1 MRMKKKIVLLVLA
14 VLLCATGAFAIATY
28 VNQDAVLSGVKKVG
42 EVPAEGLEPASG
54 SSQLPIGPAGGASR
68 EALEGQVIQTAAY
81 TQGEPG
87 AAHITREAALDSA
100 RVVLASMFGMEL
112 PPEAAAAFWQDPTGQ
127 YGDYWEVSYGSDPA
141 SEPEY
146 VLALINA
153 MSGQVYFVETGRFFD
168 PAYNI
173 PLAQLPEDAS
183 QQLREPEVQA
193 EYIEAA
199 ETLAETWLLAEG
211 EWAEYTVGATHG
223 DNVMAQCVAV
233 DIDTNGLCYRM
244 ELVGGYG
251 KLPIALKGLYVYPD
265 RECAWEGSFTYAGL
279 LESQQA
285 TAAAQAAAPTNV
297 ADSVSQNI
305 NSAIRRTISQNWRFE
320 DEIHMVRACLRIYG
334 LDVKERGSATELVKE
349 LEGKSRRIDDIDQ
362 TIPGDILFFY
372 DDADGETIGWCT
384 LREHNPYSPAWVEL
398 EEDPGS
404 GTAKGQMAILSI
416 CIEKDPA
423 DFAYAL
429 RITEMPPPREDLIAP
444 ALALV
449 GKPFSAGGSG
459 PESYDDAGLVYAC
472 FQAAGIDAQRLPA
485 SQLAASSSMGD
496 RVLMTIR
503 KLEDVAPG
511 DILFFEYTD
520 EGVNHRCGVCVGDGK
535 MVMASSIEGKVVEL
549 SYEDEAYLGD
559 FAKALRL
566 SAPLPA
572 VEPAATPAPSPGQ

>member
-42 EVPAEGLEPASG
+42 EVPAEGLEPAAG

-112 PPEAAAAFWQDPTGQ
+112 PPEAAAAFWKDATGQ

-141 SEPEY
+141 AEPEY

-153 MSGQVYFVETGRFFD
+153 MSGQVYFMETGRFFD

-173 PLAQLPEDAS
+173 PLAQLPEDDS
-183 QQLREPEVQA
+183 GRPIEPECQ

-199 ETLAETWLLAEG
+199 QALAETWLLAEG

-251 KLPIALKGLYVYPD
+251 KLPITLDRLYVYPD
-265 RECAWEGSFTYAGL
+265 RECAWEGSFTYASL

-285 TAAAQAAAPTNV
+285 TAAAQAAVPTSESTAPG
-297 ADSVSQNI
+297 QNLH
-305 NSAIRRTISQNWRFE
+305 SAILRTIWRDWPFT
-320 DEIHMVRACLRIYG
+320 DETHMVRTCLRIYG
-334 LDVKERGSATELVKE
+334 LDVKEQGSATELAQE
-349 LEGKSRRIDDIDQ
+349 LEGKSQRIDDVDQ
-362 TIPGDILFFY
+362 TSEGDILFFY

-384 LREHNPYSPAWVEL
+384 LRGYNPEWPTWVEL
-398 EEDPGS
+398 ERNPE
-404 GTAKGQMAILSI
+404 ILAVMKSPVV
-416 CIEKDPA
+416 EVVDKEPVG
-423 DFAYAL
+423 FAYAL
-429 RITEMPPPREDLIAP
+429 RITVMPPPRDDLIAP
-444 ALALV
+444 ALALL
-449 GKPFSAGGSG
+449 GKPYAFAQAGEEG
-459 PESYDDAGLVYAC
+459 YDATGMIYAC
-472 FQAAGIDAQRLPA
+472 FQEVGIQAERMSA
-485 SQLAASSSMGD
+485 SNLSTCYNIGN
-496 RVLMTIR
+496 RVLLSIADI
-503 KLEDVAPG
+503 KQVAPG
-511 DILFFEYTD
+511 DILFFRNRPDDPISY
-520 EGVNHRCGVCVGDGK
+520 CGVCVEDGK
-535 MVMASSIEGKVVEL
+535 MVMASSIEGKVVEV

>member
-42 EVPAEGLEPASG
+42 EVPAEGLEPAAGSG
-54 SSQLPIGPAGGASR
+54 QLPIGPAGGASR

-81 TQGEPG
+81 TQGKPG

-112 PPEAAAAFWQDPTGQ
+112 PPEAAAAFWKDATGQ

-173 PLAQLPEDAS
+173 PLAQLPEDDS
-183 QQLREPEVQA
+183 GRPIEPECQ

-199 ETLAETWLLAEG
+199 QALAETWLLAEG

-251 KLPIALKGLYVYPD
+251 KLPITLDRLYVYPD
-265 RECAWEGSFTYAGL
+265 RECAWEGSFTYASL

-285 TAAAQAAAPTNV
+285 TAAAQAAAPT
-297 ADSVSQNI
+297 SESTTPGQNI
-305 NSAIRRTISQNWRFE
+305 NSAILRTIWRDWPFT
-320 DEIHMVRACLRIYG
+320 DETHMVRTCLRIYG
-334 LDVKERGSATELVKE
+334 LDVKERGSATELAQE
-349 LEGKSRRIDDIDQ
+349 MEGKSRRIDDINQ

-372 DDADGETIGWCT
+372 DSDGEAIGWCT
-384 LREHNPYSPAWVEL
+384 LRGNSTKPVTWIEVITESEIVAEL
-398 EEDPGS
+398 GYQVMDVVGE
-404 GTAKGQMAILSI
+404 L
-416 CIEKDPA
+416 PA

-535 MVMASSIEGKVVEL
+535 MVMASSIEGKVVEV

>member
-1 MRMKKKIVLLVLA
+1 
-14 VLLCATGAFAIATY
+14 
-28 VNQDAVLSGVKKVG
+28 
-42 EVPAEGLEPASG
+42 
-54 SSQLPIGPAGGASR
+54 
-68 EALEGQVIQTAAY
+68 
-81 TQGEPG
+81 
-87 AAHITREAALDSA
+87 
-100 RVVLASMFGMEL
+100 
-112 PPEAAAAFWQDPTGQ
+112 
-127 YGDYWEVSYGSDPA
+127 
-141 SEPEY
+141 
-146 VLALINA
+146 
-153 MSGQVYFVETGRFFD
+153 
-168 PAYNI
+168 
-173 PLAQLPEDAS
+173 
-183 QQLREPEVQA
+183 
-193 EYIEAA
+193 
-199 ETLAETWLLAEG
+199 
-211 EWAEYTVGATHG
+211 
-223 DNVMAQCVAV
+223 
-233 DIDTNGLCYRM
+233 
-244 ELVGGYG
+244 
-251 KLPIALKGLYVYPD
+251 
-265 RECAWEGSFTYAGL
+265 
-279 LESQQA
+279 
-285 TAAAQAAAPTNV
+285 
-297 ADSVSQNI
+297 
-305 NSAIRRTISQNWRFE
+305 
-320 DEIHMVRACLRIYG
+320 MVRACLRIYG

-349 LEGKSRRIDDIDQ
+349 LEGKSQRIDDIDQ

-384 LREHNPYSPAWVEL
+384 LREYNPYSPAWVEL

-472 FQAAGIDAQRLPA
+472 FQAAGVDAQRLPA

-520 EGVNHRCGVCVGDGK
+520 EGVNHRCGVCIGDGK

-559 FAKALRL
+559 FVKALRL

>member
-14 VLLCATGAFAIATY
+14 VLLCATGVFAIATY
-28 VNQDAVLSGVKKVG
+28 VNQDAVLSGVEKVG

-68 EALEGQVIQTAAY
+68 EALEGQVIQKMAY
-81 TQGEPG
+81 VQGEPG

-112 PPEAAAAFWQDPTGQ
+112 PPEAAAAFWKDATGQ

-141 SEPEY
+141 AEPEY

-183 QQLREPEVQA
+183 EQLGEPEVQA

-251 KLPIALKGLYVYPD
+251 KLPITLDRLYVYPD

-285 TAAAQAAAPTNV
+285 TAAAQAAAPT
-297 ADSVSQNI
+297 SESTTPGQNI
-305 NSAIRRTISQNWRFE
+305 HSAILRTIWRDWPFT
-320 DEIHMVRACLRIYG
+320 DETHMVRTCLRIYG
-334 LDVKERGSATELVKE
+334 LDVKEQGSATELAQE
-349 LEGKSRRIDDIDQ
+349 LEGKSRRIDDVDQ
-362 TIPGDILFFY
+362 TSEGDILFFY

-384 LREHNPYSPAWVEL
+384 LRGYNPEWPTWVEL
-398 EEDPGS
+398 ERNPE
-404 GTAKGQMAILSI
+404 ILAVMKSPVV
-416 CIEKDPA
+416 EVVDKEPVG
-423 DFAYAL
+423 FAYAL

-449 GKPFSAGGSG
+449 GKPYAFAQAGEEG
-459 PESYDDAGLVYAC
+459 YDATGMIYAC
-472 FQAAGIDAQRLPA
+472 FQEAGIQAERMSA
-485 SQLAASSSMGD
+485 SNLSTCYNIGN
-496 RVLMTIR
+496 RVLLSIADI
-503 KLEDVAPG
+503 KQVAPG
-511 DILFFEYTD
+511 DILFFRNRPDDPISY
-520 EGVNHRCGVCVGDGK
+520 CGVCVEDGK
-535 MVMASSIEGKVVEL
+535 MVMASSIEGKVVEV

-559 FAKALRL
+559 FVKALRL

>member
-14 VLLCATGAFAIATY
+14 VLLCATGVFAIATY
-28 VNQDAVLSGVKKVG
+28 VNQDAVLSGVEKVG
-42 EVPAEGLEPASG
+42 EVPAEGLEPAAGSG
-54 SSQLPIGPAGGASR
+54 QLPIGPAGGASR

-112 PPEAAAAFWQDPTGQ
+112 PPEAAAAFWKDATGQ

-141 SEPEY
+141 AEPEY

-153 MSGQVYFVETGRFFD
+153 MSGQVYFMETGRFFD

-173 PLAQLPEDAS
+173 PLAQLPEDDS
-183 QQLREPEVQA
+183 GRPIEPECQ

-199 ETLAETWLLAEG
+199 QALAETWLLAEG

-251 KLPIALKGLYVYPD
+251 KLPITLDRLYVYPD

-285 TAAAQAAAPTNV
+285 TAAAQAAAPTSEST
-297 ADSVSQNI
+297 APGQNI
-305 NSAIRRTISQNWRFE
+305 HSAILRTIWRDWPFT
-320 DEIHMVRACLRIYG
+320 DETHMVRTCLRIYG
-334 LDVKERGSATELVKE
+334 LDVKEQGSATELAQE
-349 LEGKSRRIDDIDQ
+349 LEGKSQRIDDVDQ
-362 TIPGDILFFY
+362 TSEGDILFFY

-384 LREHNPYSPAWVEL
+384 LRGYNPEWPTWVEL
-398 EEDPGS
+398 ERNPE
-404 GTAKGQMAILSI
+404 ILAVMKSPVV
-416 CIEKDPA
+416 EVVDKEPVG
-423 DFAYAL
+423 FAYAL
-429 RITEMPPPREDLIAP
+429 RITVMPPPREDLIAP
-444 ALALV
+444 ALALL
-449 GKPFSAGGSG
+449 GKPYAFAQAGEEG
-459 PESYDDAGLVYAC
+459 YDATGMIYAC
-472 FQAAGIDAQRLPA
+472 FQEVGIQAERMSA
-485 SQLAASSSMGD
+485 SNLSTCYNIGN
-496 RVLMTIR
+496 RVLLSIADI
-503 KLEDVAPG
+503 KQVAPG
-511 DILFFEYTD
+511 DILFFRNRPDDPISY
-520 EGVNHRCGVCVGDGK
+520 CGVCVEDGK

>member
-14 VLLCATGAFAIATY
+14 VLLCATGVFAIATY
-28 VNQDAVLSGVKKVG
+28 VNQDAVLSGVEKVG

-112 PPEAAAAFWQDPTGQ
+112 PPEAAAAFWKDATGQ

-141 SEPEY
+141 AEPEY

-173 PLAQLPEDAS
+173 PLAQLPEDDS
-183 QQLREPEVQA
+183 GRPIEPECQ

-199 ETLAETWLLAEG
+199 QALAETWLLAEG

-251 KLPIALKGLYVYPD
+251 KLPITLDRLYVYPD

-285 TAAAQAAAPTNV
+285 TAAAQAAAPT
-297 ADSVSQNI
+297 SESTTPGQNI
-305 NSAIRRTISQNWRFE
+305 NSAILRTIWRDWPFT
-320 DEIHMVRACLRIYG
+320 DETHMVRACLRIYG

-349 LEGKSRRIDDIDQ
+349 LEGKSQRIDDIDQ

-372 DDADGETIGWCT
+372 DDADGEAIGWCT
-384 LREHNPYSPAWVEL
+384 LRGNSTKPVTWIEVITESEIVAEL
-398 EEDPGS
+398 GYQVMDVVGE
-404 GTAKGQMAILSI
+404 L
-416 CIEKDPA
+416 PA

-429 RITEMPPPREDLIAP
+429 RITEMPPPRDDLIAP

-472 FQAAGIDAQRLPA
+472 FQAAGVDAQRLPA
-485 SQLAASSSMGD
+485 NQLAASSSMGD

-503 KLEDVAPG
+503 KIEDVAPG

-520 EGVNHRCGVCVGDGK
+520 EGVNYRCGVCIGDGK

>member
-14 VLLCATGAFAIATY
+14 VLLCATGVFAIATY

-42 EVPAEGLEPASG
+42 EVPAEGLEPAAGSG
-54 SSQLPIGPAGGASR
+54 QLPIGPAGGASR

-141 SEPEY
+141 AEPEY

-173 PLAQLPEDAS
+173 PLAQLPEDDS
-183 QQLREPEVQA
+183 GRPIEPECQ

-199 ETLAETWLLAEG
+199 QALAETWLLAEG
-211 EWAEYTVGATHG
+211 EAAEYTVGATHG
-223 DNVMAQCVAV
+223 DNVMAQCVDV

-251 KLPIALKGLYVYPD
+251 KLPITLDRLYVYPD

-285 TAAAQAAAPTNV
+285 TAAAQAAAPTSEST
-297 ADSVSQNI
+297 APGQNLH
-305 NSAIRRTISQNWRFE
+305 SAILRTIWRDWPFT
-320 DEIHMVRACLRIYG
+320 DETHMVRACLRIYG
-334 LDVKERGSATELVKE
+334 LDVKEQGSATELAQE
-349 LEGKSRRIDDIDQ
+349 LEGKSQRIDDVDQ
-362 TIPGDILFFY
+362 TSEGDILFFY

-384 LREHNPYSPAWVEL
+384 LRGYNPEWFTRAGIERNPEILAVTKSPVVEVVD
-398 EEDPGS
+398 EEPVG
-404 GTAKGQMAILSI
+404 
-416 CIEKDPA
+416 
-423 DFAYAL
+423 FAYAL

-444 ALALV
+444 ALALL
-449 GKPFSAGGSG
+449 GKPYAFAQAGEEG
-459 PESYDDAGLVYAC
+459 YDATGMIYAC
-472 FQAAGIDAQRLPA
+472 FQEVGIQAERMSA
-485 SQLAASSSMGD
+485 SNLSTCYNIGN
-496 RVLMTIR
+496 RVLLSIADI
-503 KLEDVAPG
+503 KQVAPG
-511 DILFFEYTD
+511 DILFFRNRPDDPISY
-520 EGVNHRCGVCVGDGK
+520 CGVCVEDGK
-535 MVMASSIEGKVVEL
+535 MVMASSIEGKVVEV

>member
-14 VLLCATGAFAIATY
+14 VLLCATGVFAIATY

-42 EVPAEGLEPASG
+42 EVPAEGLEPAAGSG
-54 SSQLPIGPAGGASR
+54 QLPIGPAGGASR

-173 PLAQLPEDAS
+173 PLAQLPEDDS
-183 QQLREPEVQA
+183 GRPIEPECQ

-199 ETLAETWLLAEG
+199 QALAETWLLAEG

-285 TAAAQAAAPTNV
+285 TAAAQAAAPANV
-297 ADSVSQNI
+297 ADSVGQNI
-305 NSAIRRTISQNWRFE
+305 NSAILRTIWRDWPFT
-320 DEIHMVRACLRIYG
+320 DETHMVRTCLRIYG
-334 LDVKERGSATELVKE
+334 LDVKEQGSATELAQE
-349 LEGKSRRIDDIDQ
+349 LEGKSQRIDDVDQ
-362 TIPGDILFFY
+362 TSEGDILFFY

-384 LREHNPYSPAWVEL
+384 LRGYNPEWFTRAGIERNPEILAVTKSPVVEVVD
-398 EEDPGS
+398 EEPVG
-404 GTAKGQMAILSI
+404 
-416 CIEKDPA
+416 
-423 DFAYAL
+423 FAYAL

-444 ALALV
+444 ALALL
-449 GKPFSAGGSG
+449 GKPYAFAQAGEEG
-459 PESYDDAGLVYAC
+459 YDATGMIYAC
-472 FQAAGIDAQRLPA
+472 FQEVGIQAERMSA
-485 SQLAASSSMGD
+485 SNLSTCYNIGN
-496 RVLMTIR
+496 RVLLSIADI
-503 KLEDVAPG
+503 KQVAPG
-511 DILFFEYTD
+511 DILFFRNRPDDPISY
-520 EGVNHRCGVCVGDGK
+520 CGVCVEDGK
-535 MVMASSIEGKVVEL
+535 MVMASSIEGKVVEV

>member
-1 MRMKKKIVLLVLA
+1 MLMKKKIVLLVLA
-14 VLLCATGAFAIATY
+14 VLLCATGVFAIATY
-28 VNQDAVLSGVKKVG
+28 ANQDAVLSGVEKVG
-42 EVPAEGLEPASG
+42 EVPAEGLEPAAGSG
-54 SSQLPIGPAGGASR
+54 QLPIGPAGGASR
-68 EALEGQVIQTAAY
+68 EALEGQVIQQMAY
-81 TQGEPG
+81 VQGEPG

-112 PPEAAAAFWQDPTGQ
+112 PPEAAAAFWKDATGQ

-141 SEPEY
+141 AEPEY

-173 PLAQLPEDAS
+173 PLAQLPDDAS
-183 QQLREPEVQA
+183 QQFREPEVQA

-233 DIDTNGLCYRM
+233 DIGTNGLCYRM

-251 KLPIALKGLYVYPD
+251 KLPITLDRLYVYPD

-285 TAAAQAAAPTNV
+285 TAAAQAAAPT
-297 ADSVSQNI
+297 SESTTPGQNI
-305 NSAIRRTISQNWRFE
+305 HSAILRTIWRDWPFT
-320 DEIHMVRACLRIYG
+320 DETHMVRTCLRIYG
-334 LDVKERGSATELVKE
+334 LDVKEQGSATELAQE
-349 LEGKSRRIDDIDQ
+349 LEGKSQRIDDVDQ
-362 TIPGDILFFY
+362 TLEGDILFFY

-384 LREHNPYSPAWVEL
+384 LRGYNPEWFTRAGIERNLEILAVTKSPVVEVVDK
-398 EEDPGS
+398 EPVG
-404 GTAKGQMAILSI
+404 
-416 CIEKDPA
+416 
-423 DFAYAL
+423 FAYAL
-429 RITEMPPPREDLIAP
+429 RITVMPPPQDDLIAP

-449 GKPFSAGGSG
+449 GKPYTFAQAGEEG
-459 PESYDDAGLVYAC
+459 YDATGMIYAC
-472 FQAAGIDAQRLPA
+472 FQEVGIQAKRMSA
-485 SQLAASSSMGD
+485 SNLSTCYNIGN
-496 RVLMTIR
+496 RVLLSIADI
-503 KLEDVAPG
+503 KQVAPG
-511 DILFFEYTD
+511 DILFFRNRPDDPISY
-520 EGVNHRCGVCVGDGK
+520 CGVCVEDGK

-549 SYEDEAYLGD
+549 SYEDEAYLED

>member
-54 SSQLPIGPAGGASR
+54 SGQLPIGPAGGASR
-68 EALEGQVIQTAAY
+68 EALEGQVIQKMAY
-81 TQGEPG
+81 VQGEPG

-112 PPEAAAAFWQDPTGQ
+112 PPEAAAAFWKDATGQ
-127 YGDYWEVSYGSDPA
+127 YGDYWEVSYGNDPA
-141 SEPEY
+141 AEPEY

-173 PLAQLPEDAS
+173 PLAQLPEDDS
-183 QQLREPEVQA
+183 GRPIEPECQ

-199 ETLAETWLLAEG
+199 QALAETWLLAEG

-251 KLPIALKGLYVYPD
+251 KLPITLDRLYVYPD
-265 RECAWEGSFTYAGL
+265 RECAWKGSFTYAGL

-285 TAAAQAAAPTNV
+285 TAAAQAAAPT
-297 ADSVSQNI
+297 SESTTPGQNI
-305 NSAIRRTISQNWRFE
+305 HSAILRTIWRDWPFT
-320 DEIHMVRACLRIYG
+320 DETHMVRTCLRIYG
-334 LDVKERGSATELVKE
+334 LDVKEQGSATELAQE
-349 LEGKSRRIDDIDQ
+349 LEGKSQRIDDVDQ
-362 TIPGDILFFY
+362 TSEGDILFFY

-384 LREHNPYSPAWVEL
+384 LRGYNPEWFTRAGIERNPEILAVTKSPVVEVVD
-398 EEDPGS
+398 EEPVG
-404 GTAKGQMAILSI
+404 
-416 CIEKDPA
+416 
-423 DFAYAL
+423 FAYAL

-444 ALALV
+444 ALALL
-449 GKPFSAGGSG
+449 GKPYAFAQAGEEG
-459 PESYDDAGLVYAC
+459 YDATGMIYAC
-472 FQAAGIDAQRLPA
+472 FQEVGIQAERMSA
-485 SQLAASSSMGD
+485 SNLSTCYNIGN
-496 RVLMTIR
+496 RVLLSIADI
-503 KLEDVAPG
+503 KQVAPG
-511 DILFFEYTD
+511 DILFFRNRPDDPISY
-520 EGVNHRCGVCVGDGK
+520 CGVCVEDGK
-535 MVMASSIEGKVVEL
+535 MVMASSIEGKVVEV

>member
-42 EVPAEGLEPASG
+42 EVPAEGLEPAAGSG
-54 SSQLPIGPAGGASR
+54 QLPIGPAGGASR

-112 PPEAAAAFWQDPTGQ
+112 PPEAAAAFWKDATGQ

-183 QQLREPEVQA
+183 EQLGEPEVQA

-265 RECAWEGSFTYAGL
+265 RECAWEGSFTYASL

-285 TAAAQAAAPTNV
+285 TAAAQAAAPTSEST
-297 ADSVSQNI
+297 APGQNLH
-305 NSAIRRTISQNWRFE
+305 SAILRTIWRDWPFT
-320 DEIHMVRACLRIYG
+320 DETHMVRTCLRIYG
-334 LDVKERGSATELVKE
+334 LDVKEQGSATELAQE
-349 LEGKSRRIDDIDQ
+349 LEGKSQRIDDVDQ
-362 TIPGDILFFY
+362 TSEGDILFFY

-384 LREHNPYSPAWVEL
+384 LRGYNPEWPTWVEL
-398 EEDPGS
+398 ERNPE
-404 GTAKGQMAILSI
+404 ILAVMKSPVV
-416 CIEKDPA
+416 EVVDKEPVG
-423 DFAYAL
+423 FAYAL
-429 RITEMPPPREDLIAP
+429 RITVMPPPREDLIAP
-444 ALALV
+444 ALALL
-449 GKPFSAGGSG
+449 GKPYAFAQAGEEG
-459 PESYDDAGLVYAC
+459 YDATGMIYAC
-472 FQAAGIDAQRLPA
+472 FQEVGIQAERMSA
-485 SQLAASSSMGD
+485 SNLSTCYNIGN
-496 RVLMTIR
+496 RVLLSIADI
-503 KLEDVAPG
+503 KQVAPG
-511 DILFFEYTD
+511 DILFFRNRPDDPISY
-520 EGVNHRCGVCVGDGK
+520 CGVCVEDGK
-535 MVMASSIEGKVVEL
+535 MVMASSIEGKVVEV

-559 FAKALRL
+559 FVKALRL

>member
-14 VLLCATGAFAIATY
+14 VLLCATGVFAIATY

-42 EVPAEGLEPASG
+42 EVPAEGLEPAAGSG
-54 SSQLPIGPAGGASR
+54 QLPIGPAGGASR

-141 SEPEY
+141 VEPEY

-183 QQLREPEVQA
+183 GRPIEPECQ

-199 ETLAETWLLAEG
+199 QALAETWLLAEG

-251 KLPIALKGLYVYPD
+251 KLPITLDRLYVYPD
-265 RECAWEGSFTYAGL
+265 RECAWEGSFTYASL

-285 TAAAQAAAPTNV
+285 TAAAQAAAPTSEST
-297 ADSVSQNI
+297 APGQNLH
-305 NSAIRRTISQNWRFE
+305 SAILRTIWRDWPFT
-320 DEIHMVRACLRIYG
+320 DETHMVRTCLRIYG

-349 LEGKSRRIDDIDQ
+349 LEGKSQRIDDVDQ
-362 TIPGDILFFY
+362 TSEGDILFFY

-384 LREHNPYSPAWVEL
+384 LRGYNPEWFTRAGIERNPEILAVTKSPVVEVVD
-398 EEDPGS
+398 EEPVG
-404 GTAKGQMAILSI
+404 
-416 CIEKDPA
+416 
-423 DFAYAL
+423 FAYAL

-444 ALALV
+444 ALALL
-449 GKPFSAGGSG
+449 GKPYAFAQAGEEG
-459 PESYDDAGLVYAC
+459 YDATGMIYAC
-472 FQAAGIDAQRLPA
+472 FQEVGIQAERMSA
-485 SQLAASSSMGD
+485 SNLSTCYNIGN
-496 RVLMTIR
+496 RVLLSIADI
-503 KLEDVAPG
+503 KQVAPG
-511 DILFFEYTD
+511 DILFFRNRPDDPISY
-520 EGVNHRCGVCVGDGK
+520 CGVCVEDGK
-535 MVMASSIEGKVVEL
+535 MVMASSIEGKVVEV

>member
-42 EVPAEGLEPASG
+42 EVPAEGLEPAAGSG
-54 SSQLPIGPAGGASR
+54 QLPIGPAGGASR
-68 EALEGQVIQTAAY
+68 EALEGQVIQKMAY
-81 TQGEPG
+81 VQGEPG

-127 YGDYWEVSYGSDPA
+127 YGDYWEVSYGNDPA

-211 EWAEYTVGATHG
+211 EAAEYTVGATHG
-223 DNVMAQCVAV
+223 DNVMAQCVDV
-233 DIDTNGLCYRM
+233 DIYTNGLCYRM

-285 TAAAQAAAPTNV
+285 TAAAQAAAPT
-297 ADSVSQNI
+297 SESTTPGQNI
-305 NSAIRRTISQNWRFE
+305 NSAILRTIWRDWPFT
-320 DEIHMVRACLRIYG
+320 DETHMVRTCLRIYG
-334 LDVKERGSATELVKE
+334 LDVKERGSATELAQE
-349 LEGKSRRIDDIDQ
+349 MEGKSRRIDDINQ

-372 DDADGETIGWCT
+372 DSDGEAIGWCT
-384 LREHNPYSPAWVEL
+384 LRGNSTKPVTWIEVITESEIVAEL
-398 EEDPGS
+398 GYQVMDVVGE
-404 GTAKGQMAILSI
+404 L
-416 CIEKDPA
+416 PA

-429 RITEMPPPREDLIAP
+429 RITVMPPPRDDLIAP

-472 FQAAGIDAQRLPA
+472 FQAAGVDAQRLPA

-520 EGVNHRCGVCVGDGK
+520 EGVNHRCGVCIGDGK

-559 FAKALRL
+559 FVKALRL

>member
-14 VLLCATGAFAIATY
+14 VLLCATGVFAIATY
-28 VNQDAVLSGVKKVG
+28 VNQDAVLSGVEKVG

-68 EALEGQVIQTAAY
+68 EALEGQVIQKMAY
-81 TQGEPG
+81 VQGEPG

-141 SEPEY
+141 VEPEY

-211 EWAEYTVGATHG
+211 EAAEYTVGATHG
-223 DNVMAQCVAV
+223 DNVMAQCVDV
-233 DIDTNGLCYRM
+233 DIYTNGLCYRM

-265 RECAWEGSFTYAGL
+265 RECAWEGSFTYASL

-285 TAAAQAAAPTNV
+285 TAAAQAAAPTSES
-297 ADSVSQNI
+297 ASPGQNLH
-305 NSAIRRTISQNWRFE
+305 SAILRTIWRDWPFT
-320 DEIHMVRACLRIYG
+320 DETHMVRTCLRIYG
-334 LDVKERGSATELVKE
+334 LDVKEQGSATELAQE
-349 LEGKSRRIDDIDQ
+349 LEGKSRRIDDVDQ
-362 TIPGDILFFY
+362 TSEGDILFFY

-384 LREHNPYSPAWVEL
+384 LRGYNPEWPTWVEL
-398 EEDPGS
+398 ERNPE
-404 GTAKGQMAILSI
+404 ILAVMKSPVV
-416 CIEKDPA
+416 EVVDKEPVG
-423 DFAYAL
+423 FAYAL
-429 RITEMPPPREDLIAP
+429 RITQMPPPREDLIAP
-444 ALALV
+444 ALALL
-449 GKPFSAGGSG
+449 GKPYAFAQAGEEG
-459 PESYDDAGLVYAC
+459 YDATGMIYAC
-472 FQAAGIDAQRLPA
+472 FQEVGIQAERMSA
-485 SQLAASSSMGD
+485 SNLSTCYNIGN
-496 RVLMTIR
+496 RVLLSIADI
-503 KLEDVAPG
+503 KQVAPG
-511 DILFFEYTD
+511 DILFFRNRPDDPISY
-520 EGVNHRCGVCVGDGK
+520 CGVCVEDGK
-535 MVMASSIEGKVVEL
+535 MVMASSIEGKVVEV

-559 FAKALRL
+559 FVKALRL

>member
-14 VLLCATGAFAIATY
+14 VLLCATGVFAIATY
-28 VNQDAVLSGVKKVG
+28 ANQDAVLSGVEKVG
-42 EVPAEGLEPASG
+42 EVPAEGLEPAAGSG
-54 SSQLPIGPAGGASR
+54 QLPIGPAGGASR
-68 EALEGQVIQTAAY
+68 EALEGQVIQQMAY
-81 TQGEPG
+81 VQGEPG

-112 PPEAAAAFWQDPTGQ
+112 PPEAAAAFWKDATGQ

-141 SEPEY
+141 AEPEY

-173 PLAQLPEDAS
+173 PLAQLPEDDS
-183 QQLREPEVQA
+183 GRPIEPECQ

-199 ETLAETWLLAEG
+199 QALAETWLLAEG

-233 DIDTNGLCYRM
+233 DIGTNGLCYRM

-251 KLPIALKGLYVYPD
+251 KLPITLDRLYVYPD

-285 TAAAQAAAPTNV
+285 TAAAQAAAPT
-297 ADSVSQNI
+297 SESTTPGQNI
-305 NSAIRRTISQNWRFE
+305 NSAILRTIWRDWPFT
-320 DEIHMVRACLRIYG
+320 DETHMVRTCLRIYG
-334 LDVKERGSATELVKE
+334 LDVKEQGSATELAQE
-349 LEGKSRRIDDIDQ
+349 MEGKSRRIDDINQ

-372 DDADGETIGWCT
+372 DSDGEAIGWCT
-384 LREHNPYSPAWVEL
+384 LRGNSTKPVTWIEVITESEIVAEL
-398 EEDPGS
+398 GYQVMDVVGE
-404 GTAKGQMAILSI
+404 L
-416 CIEKDPA
+416 PA

-429 RITEMPPPREDLIAP
+429 RITQMPPPREDLIAP

-472 FQAAGIDAQRLPA
+472 FQAAGVDAQRLPA
-485 SQLAASSSMGD
+485 NQLAASSSMGD

-503 KLEDVAPG
+503 KIEDVAPG

-520 EGVNHRCGVCVGDGK
+520 EGVNYRCGVCIGDGK
-535 MVMASSIEGKVVEL
+535 MVMASSIEGKVVEV

-559 FAKALRL
+559 FVKALRL

>member
-1 MRMKKKIVLLVLA
+1 MLMKKKIVLLVLA

-28 VNQDAVLSGVKKVG
+28 VNQDAVLSRVKKVG
-42 EVPAEGLEPASG
+42 EVPAEGLEPAAGSG
-54 SSQLPIGPAGGASR
+54 QLPIGPAGGASR

-81 TQGEPG
+81 VQGEPG

-112 PPEAAAAFWQDPTGQ
+112 PPEAAAAFWKDATGQ
-127 YGDYWEVSYGSDPA
+127 YGDYWEVSYGNGPA

-153 MSGQVYFVETGRFFD
+153 MSGQVYFVGTGRFFD

-183 QQLREPEVQA
+183 EQLGEPEVQA

-251 KLPIALKGLYVYPD
+251 KLPITLDRLYVYPD

-285 TAAAQAAAPTNV
+285 TAAAQAAAPANV
-297 ADSVSQNI
+297 ADSVGQNI
-305 NSAIRRTISQNWRFE
+305 NSAILRTIWRDWPFT
-320 DEIHMVRACLRIYG
+320 DETHMVRTCLRIYG
-334 LDVKERGSATELVKE
+334 LDVKEQGSATELAQE
-349 LEGKSRRIDDIDQ
+349 MEGKSRRIDDINQ

-372 DDADGETIGWCT
+372 DSDGEAIGWCT
-384 LREHNPYSPAWVEL
+384 LRGNSTKPVTWIEVITESEIVAEL
-398 EEDPGS
+398 GYQVMDVVGE
-404 GTAKGQMAILSI
+404 L
-416 CIEKDPA
+416 PA
-423 DFAYAL
+423 DFAFAL
-429 RITEMPPPREDLIAP
+429 RITEMPPPRDDLIAP

-503 KLEDVAPG
+503 KIEDVAPG

-520 EGVNHRCGVCVGDGK
+520 EGVNYRCGVCIGDGK

-549 SYEDEAYLGD
+549 SYEDAAYLGD
-559 FAKALRL
+559 FVKALRL
-566 SAPLPA
+566 STPLPA
-572 VEPAATPAPSPGQ
+572 AEPAATPAPSPGQ

>member
-14 VLLCATGAFAIATY
+14 VLLCATGVFAIATY

-42 EVPAEGLEPASG
+42 EVPAEGLEPAAGSG
-54 SSQLPIGPAGGASR
+54 QLPIGPAGGASR

-141 SEPEY
+141 AEPEY

-173 PLAQLPEDAS
+173 PLAQLPEDDS
-183 QQLREPEVQA
+183 GRPIEPECQ

-199 ETLAETWLLAEG
+199 QALAETWLLAEG

-233 DIDTNGLCYRM
+233 DIGTNGLCYRM

-251 KLPIALKGLYVYPD
+251 KLPITLDRLYVYPD

-285 TAAAQAAAPTNV
+285 TAAAQAAAPT
-297 ADSVSQNI
+297 SESTTPGQNI
-305 NSAIRRTISQNWRFE
+305 NSAILRTIWRDWPFT
-320 DEIHMVRACLRIYG
+320 DETHMVRTCLRIYG
-334 LDVKERGSATELVKE
+334 LDVKERGSATELAQE
-349 LEGKSRRIDDIDQ
+349 MEGKSRRIDDINQ

-372 DDADGETIGWCT
+372 DSDGEAIGWCT
-384 LREHNPYSPAWVEL
+384 LRGNSTKPVTWIEVITESEIVAEL
-398 EEDPGS
+398 GYQVMDVVGE
-404 GTAKGQMAILSI
+404 L
-416 CIEKDPA
+416 PA

-429 RITEMPPPREDLIAP
+429 RITEMPPPRDDLIAP

-472 FQAAGIDAQRLPA
+472 FQAAGVDAQRLLA
-485 SQLAASSSMGD
+485 NQLAASSSMGD

-503 KLEDVAPG
+503 KIEDVAPG

-520 EGVNHRCGVCVGDGK
+520 EGVNYRCGVCIGDGK
-535 MVMASSIEGKVVEL
+535 MVMASSIEGKVVEV

-559 FAKALRL
+559 FVKALRL

>member
-14 VLLCATGAFAIATY
+14 VLLCATGVFAIATY
-28 VNQDAVLSGVKKVG
+28 VNQDAVLSGIEKVG

-112 PPEAAAAFWQDPTGQ
+112 PPEAAAAFWKDATGQ

-141 SEPEY
+141 VEPEY

-173 PLAQLPEDAS
+173 PLAQLPEDDS

-211 EWAEYTVGATHG
+211 EWAEYTVGAAHG

-233 DIDTNGLCYRM
+233 DIGTNGLCYRM

-251 KLPIALKGLYVYPD
+251 KLPITLDRLYVYPD

-285 TAAAQAAAPTNV
+285 TAAAQAAAPT
-297 ADSVSQNI
+297 SESTTPGQNI
-305 NSAIRRTISQNWRFE
+305 NSAILRTIWRDWPFT
-320 DEIHMVRACLRIYG
+320 DETHMVRTCLRIYG
-334 LDVKERGSATELVKE
+334 LDVKERGSATELAQE
-349 LEGKSRRIDDIDQ
+349 MEGKSRRIDDINQ

-372 DDADGETIGWCT
+372 DSDGEAIGWCT
-384 LREHNPYSPAWVEL
+384 LRGNSTKPVTWIEVITESEIVAEL
-398 EEDPGS
+398 GYQVMDVVGE
-404 GTAKGQMAILSI
+404 L
-416 CIEKDPA
+416 PA

-429 RITEMPPPREDLIAP
+429 RITVMPPPRDDLIAP

-472 FQAAGIDAQRLPA
+472 FQAAGVDAQRLPA
-485 SQLAASSSMGD
+485 NQLAASSSMGY

-535 MVMASSIEGKVVEL
+535 MVMASSIEGKVVEV

>member
-42 EVPAEGLEPASG
+42 EVPAEGLEPAAGSG
-54 SSQLPIGPAGGASR
+54 QLPIGPAGGASR
-68 EALEGQVIQTAAY
+68 EALEGQVIQKMAY
-81 TQGEPG
+81 VQGEPG

-112 PPEAAAAFWQDPTGQ
+112 PPEAAAAFWKDATGQ

-141 SEPEY
+141 AEPEY

-153 MSGQVYFVETGRFFD
+153 MSGQVYFMETGRFFD

-173 PLAQLPEDAS
+173 PLAQLPEDDS
-183 QQLREPEVQA
+183 GRPIEPECQ

-199 ETLAETWLLAEG
+199 QALAETWLLAEG
-211 EWAEYTVGATHG
+211 EAAEYTVGATHG
-223 DNVMAQCVAV
+223 DNVMAQCVDV
-233 DIDTNGLCYRM
+233 DIYTNGLCYRM

-251 KLPIALKGLYVYPD
+251 KLPIALDRLYVYPD

-285 TAAAQAAAPTNV
+285 TAAAQAAAPTSEST
-297 ADSVSQNI
+297 APGQNLH
-305 NSAIRRTISQNWRFE
+305 SAILRTIWRDWPFT
-320 DEIHMVRACLRIYG
+320 DETHMVRTCLRIYG
-334 LDVKERGSATELVKE
+334 LDVKEQGSATELAQE
-349 LEGKSRRIDDIDQ
+349 LEGKSQRIDDVDQ
-362 TIPGDILFFY
+362 TSEGDILFFY

-384 LREHNPYSPAWVEL
+384 LRGYNPEWFTRAGIERNPEILAVTKSQVVEVVGK
-398 EEDPGS
+398 EPVG
-404 GTAKGQMAILSI
+404 
-416 CIEKDPA
+416 
-423 DFAYAL
+423 FAYAL
-429 RITEMPPPREDLIAP
+429 RITVMPPPQDDLIAP

-449 GKPFSAGGSG
+449 GKPYTFAQAGEEG
-459 PESYDDAGLVYAC
+459 YDATGMIYAC
-472 FQAAGIDAQRLPA
+472 FQEVGIQAERMSA
-485 SQLAASSSMGD
+485 SNLSTCYNIGN
-496 RVLMTIR
+496 RVLLSIADI
-503 KLEDVAPG
+503 KQVAPG
-511 DILFFEYTD
+511 DILFFRNRPDDPISY
-520 EGVNHRCGVCVGDGK
+520 CGVCVEDGK
-535 MVMASSIEGKVVEL
+535 MVMASSIEGKVVEV

-559 FAKALRL
+559 FVKALRL

>member
-14 VLLCATGAFAIATY
+14 VLLCATGVFAIATY
-28 VNQDAVLSGVKKVG
+28 VNQDAVLSGVEKVG

-54 SSQLPIGPAGGASR
+54 SGQLPIGPAGGASR

-112 PPEAAAAFWQDPTGQ
+112 PPEAAAAFWKDATGQ

-141 SEPEY
+141 AEPEY

-199 ETLAETWLLAEG
+199 ETLAETWLLSEG

-251 KLPIALKGLYVYPD
+251 KLPITLDRLYVYPD

-285 TAAAQAAAPTNV
+285 TAAAQAAAPTSEST
-297 ADSVSQNI
+297 APGQNLH
-305 NSAIRRTISQNWRFE
+305 SAILRTIWRDWPFT
-320 DEIHMVRACLRIYG
+320 DETHMVRACLRIYG
-334 LDVKERGSATELVKE
+334 LNVKEQASATELAQE
-349 LEGKSRRIDDIDQ
+349 LEGKSQRIDDVDQ
-362 TIPGDILFFY
+362 TSEGDILFFY

-384 LREHNPYSPAWVEL
+384 LRGYNPEWPTWVEL
-398 EEDPGS
+398 ERNPE
-404 GTAKGQMAILSI
+404 ILAVMKSPVV
-416 CIEKDPA
+416 EVVDKEPVG
-423 DFAYAL
+423 FAYAL
-429 RITEMPPPREDLIAP
+429 RITQMPPPREDLIAP
-444 ALALV
+444 ALALL
-449 GKPFSAGGSG
+449 GKPYAFAQAG
-459 PESYDDAGLVYAC
+459 EECYDATGMIYAC
-472 FQAAGIDAQRLPA
+472 FQEVGIQAERMSA
-485 SQLAASSSMGD
+485 SNLSTCYNIGN
-496 RVLMTIR
+496 RVLLSIADI
-503 KLEDVAPG
+503 KQVAPG
-511 DILFFEYTD
+511 DILFFRNRPDDPISY
-520 EGVNHRCGVCVGDGK
+520 CGVCVEDGK
-535 MVMASSIEGKVVEL
+535 MVMASSIEGKVVEV

-559 FAKALRL
+559 FVKALRL

>member
-14 VLLCATGAFAIATY
+14 VLLCATGVFAIATY
-28 VNQDAVLSGVKKVG
+28 VNQDAVLSGVEKVG

-68 EALEGQVIQTAAY
+68 EALEGQVIQKMAY
-81 TQGEPG
+81 IQGEPG

-112 PPEAAAAFWQDPTGQ
+112 PPEAAAAFWKDATGQ

-141 SEPEY
+141 AEPEY

-183 QQLREPEVQA
+183 EQLGEPEVQA

-251 KLPIALKGLYVYPD
+251 KLPITLDRLYVYPD

-285 TAAAQAAAPTNV
+285 TAAAQAAAPT
-297 ADSVSQNI
+297 SESTTPGQNI
-305 NSAIRRTISQNWRFE
+305 HSAILRTIWRDWPFT
-320 DEIHMVRACLRIYG
+320 DETHMVRTCLRIYG
-334 LDVKERGSATELVKE
+334 LDVKEQGSATELAQE
-349 LEGKSRRIDDIDQ
+349 LEGKSRRIDDVDQ
-362 TIPGDILFFY
+362 TSEGDILFFY

-384 LREHNPYSPAWVEL
+384 LRGYNPEWPTWVEL
-398 EEDPGS
+398 ERNPE
-404 GTAKGQMAILSI
+404 ILAVMKSPVV
-416 CIEKDPA
+416 EVVDKEPVG
-423 DFAYAL
+423 FAYAL

-449 GKPFSAGGSG
+449 GKPYAFAQAGEEG
-459 PESYDDAGLVYAC
+459 YDATGMIYAC
-472 FQAAGIDAQRLPA
+472 FQEAGIQAERMSA
-485 SQLAASSSMGD
+485 SNLSTCYNIGN
-496 RVLMTIR
+496 RVLLSIADI
-503 KLEDVAPG
+503 KQVAPG
-511 DILFFEYTD
+511 DILFFRNRPDDPISY
-520 EGVNHRCGVCVGDGK
+520 CGVCVEDGK
-535 MVMASSIEGKVVEL
+535 MVMASSIEGKVVEV

-559 FAKALRL
+559 FVKALRL

>member
-14 VLLCATGAFAIATY
+14 VLLCATGVFAIATY
-28 VNQDAVLSGVKKVG
+28 VNQDAVLSGVEKVG
-42 EVPAEGLEPASG
+42 EVPAEGLEPAAGSG
-54 SSQLPIGPAGGASR
+54 QLPIGPAGGASR

-112 PPEAAAAFWQDPTGQ
+112 PPEAAAAFWKDATGQ

-141 SEPEY
+141 AEPEY

-153 MSGQVYFVETGRFFD
+153 MSGQVYFMETGRFFD

-211 EWAEYTVGATHG
+211 EAAEYTVGATHG

-251 KLPIALKGLYVYPD
+251 KLPITLDRLYVYPD

-285 TAAAQAAAPTNV
+285 TAAAQAAAPT
-297 ADSVSQNI
+297 SESTTPGQNLH
-305 NSAIRRTISQNWRFE
+305 SAILRTIWRDWPFT
-320 DEIHMVRACLRIYG
+320 DETHMVRTCLRIYG
-334 LDVKERGSATELVKE
+334 LDVKEQGSATELAQE
-349 LEGKSRRIDDIDQ
+349 LEGKSQRIDDVDQ
-362 TIPGDILFFY
+362 TSEGDILFFY

-384 LREHNPYSPAWVEL
+384 LRGYNPEWFTRAGIERNPEILAVTKSPVVEVVD
-398 EEDPGS
+398 EEPVG
-404 GTAKGQMAILSI
+404 
-416 CIEKDPA
+416 
-423 DFAYAL
+423 FAYAL

-444 ALALV
+444 ALALL
-449 GKPFSAGGSG
+449 GKPYAFAQAGEEG
-459 PESYDDAGLVYAC
+459 YDATGMIYAC
-472 FQAAGIDAQRLPA
+472 FQEVGIQAERMSA
-485 SQLAASSSMGD
+485 SNLSTCYNIGN
-496 RVLMTIR
+496 RVLLSIADI
-503 KLEDVAPG
+503 KQVAPG
-511 DILFFEYTD
+511 DILFFRNRPDDPISY
-520 EGVNHRCGVCVGDGK
+520 CGVCVEDGK
-535 MVMASSIEGKVVEL
+535 MVMASSIEGKVVEV

>member
-14 VLLCATGAFAIATY
+14 VLLCATGVFAIATY
-28 VNQDAVLSGVKKVG
+28 VNQDAVLSGVEKVG

-68 EALEGQVIQTAAY
+68 EALEGQVIQKMAY
-81 TQGEPG
+81 VQGEPG

-112 PPEAAAAFWQDPTGQ
+112 PPEAAAAFWKDATGQ

-141 SEPEY
+141 AEPEY

-251 KLPIALKGLYVYPD
+251 KLPITLDRLYVYPD

-285 TAAAQAAAPTNV
+285 TAAAQAAAPT
-297 ADSVSQNI
+297 SESTTPGQNI
-305 NSAIRRTISQNWRFE
+305 HSAILRTIWRDWPFT
-320 DEIHMVRACLRIYG
+320 DETHMVRTCLRIYG
-334 LDVKERGSATELVKE
+334 LDVKEQGSATELAQE
-349 LEGKSRRIDDIDQ
+349 LEGKSRRIDDVDQ
-362 TIPGDILFFY
+362 TSEGDILFFY

-384 LREHNPYSPAWVEL
+384 LRGYNPEWPTWVEL
-398 EEDPGS
+398 ERNPE
-404 GTAKGQMAILSI
+404 ILAVMKSPVV
-416 CIEKDPA
+416 EVVDKEPVG
-423 DFAYAL
+423 FAYAL

-449 GKPFSAGGSG
+449 GKPYAFAQAGEEG
-459 PESYDDAGLVYAC
+459 YDATGMIYAC
-472 FQAAGIDAQRLPA
+472 FQEAGIQAERMSA
-485 SQLAASSSMGD
+485 SNLSTCYNIGN
-496 RVLMTIR
+496 RVLLSIADI
-503 KLEDVAPG
+503 KQVAPG
-511 DILFFEYTD
+511 DILFFRNRPDDPISY
-520 EGVNHRCGVCVGDGK
+520 CGVCVEDGK
-535 MVMASSIEGKVVEL
+535 MVMASSIEGKVVEV

-559 FAKALRL
+559 FVKALRL

>member
-14 VLLCATGAFAIATY
+14 VLLCATGVFAIATY

-68 EALEGQVIQTAAY
+68 EALEGQVIQKMAY
-81 TQGEPG
+81 VQGEPG

-112 PPEAAAAFWQDPTGQ
+112 PPEAAAAFWKDATGQ

-141 SEPEY
+141 AEPEY

-251 KLPIALKGLYVYPD
+251 KLPITLDRLYVYPD

-285 TAAAQAAAPTNV
+285 TAAAQAAAPTSEST
-297 ADSVSQNI
+297 APGQNLH
-305 NSAIRRTISQNWRFE
+305 SAILRTIWRDWPFT
-320 DEIHMVRACLRIYG
+320 DETHMVRACLRIYG
-334 LDVKERGSATELVKE
+334 LNVKEQGSATELAQE
-349 LEGKSRRIDDIDQ
+349 LEGKSQRIDDVDQ
-362 TIPGDILFFY
+362 TSEGDILFFY

-384 LREHNPYSPAWVEL
+384 LRGYNPEWPTWVEL
-398 EEDPGS
+398 ERNPE
-404 GTAKGQMAILSI
+404 ILAVMKSPVV
-416 CIEKDPA
+416 EVVDKEPVG
-423 DFAYAL
+423 FAYAL
-429 RITEMPPPREDLIAP
+429 RITQMPPPREDLIAP
-444 ALALV
+444 ALALL
-449 GKPFSAGGSG
+449 GKPYAFAQAG
-459 PESYDDAGLVYAC
+459 EECYDATGMIYAC
-472 FQAAGIDAQRLPA
+472 FQEVGIQAERMSA
-485 SQLAASSSMGD
+485 SNLSTCYNIGN
-496 RVLMTIR
+496 RVLLSIADI
-503 KLEDVAPG
+503 KQVAPG
-511 DILFFEYTD
+511 DILFFRNRPDDPISY
-520 EGVNHRCGVCVGDGK
+520 CGVCVEDGK
-535 MVMASSIEGKVVEL
+535 MVMASSIEGKVVEV

-559 FAKALRL
+559 FVKALRL

>member
-14 VLLCATGAFAIATY
+14 VLLCATGVFAIATY

-42 EVPAEGLEPASG
+42 EVPAEGLEPAAGSG
-54 SSQLPIGPAGGASR
+54 QLPIGPAGGASR

-141 SEPEY
+141 AEPEY

-173 PLAQLPEDAS
+173 PLAQLPEDDS
-183 QQLREPEVQA
+183 GRPIEPECQ

-199 ETLAETWLLAEG
+199 QALAETWLLAEG

-251 KLPIALKGLYVYPD
+251 KLPITLDRLYVYPD

-285 TAAAQAAAPTNV
+285 TAAAQAAAPANV
-297 ADSVSQNI
+297 ADSPGQNI
-305 NSAIRRTISQNWRFE
+305 HSAILRTIWRDWPFT
-320 DEIHMVRACLRIYG
+320 DETHMVRTCLRIYG
-334 LDVKERGSATELVKE
+334 LDVKEQGSATELAQE
-349 LEGKSRRIDDIDQ
+349 LEGKSRRIDDVDQ
-362 TIPGDILFFY
+362 TSEGDILFFY

-384 LREHNPYSPAWVEL
+384 LRGYNPEWPTWVEL
-398 EEDPGS
+398 ERNPE
-404 GTAKGQMAILSI
+404 ILAVMKSPVV
-416 CIEKDPA
+416 EVVDKEPVG
-423 DFAYAL
+423 FAYAL

-444 ALALV
+444 ALALL
-449 GKPFSAGGSG
+449 GKPYAFAQAGEEG
-459 PESYDDAGLVYAC
+459 YDATGMIYAC
-472 FQAAGIDAQRLPA
+472 FQEVGIQAERMSA
-485 SQLAASSSMGD
+485 SNLSTCYNIGN
-496 RVLMTIR
+496 RVLLSIADI
-503 KLEDVAPG
+503 KQVAPG
-511 DILFFEYTD
+511 DILFFRNRPDDPISY
-520 EGVNHRCGVCVGDGK
+520 CGVCVEDGK
-535 MVMASSIEGKVVEL
+535 MVMASSIEGKVVEV

>member
-42 EVPAEGLEPASG
+42 EVPAEGLEPAAGSG
-54 SSQLPIGPAGGASR
+54 QLPIGPAGGASR

-112 PPEAAAAFWQDPTGQ
+112 PPEAAAAFWKDATGQ

-141 SEPEY
+141 AEPEY

-153 MSGQVYFVETGRFFD
+153 MSGQVYFMETGRFFD

-211 EWAEYTVGATHG
+211 EAAEYTVGATHG
-223 DNVMAQCVAV
+223 DNVMAQCVDM
-233 DIDTNGLCYRM
+233 DIYTNGLCYRM

-285 TAAAQAAAPTNV
+285 TAAAQAAAPTSEST
-297 ADSVSQNI
+297 APGQNLH
-305 NSAIRRTISQNWRFE
+305 SAILRTIWRDWPFT

-472 FQAAGIDAQRLPA
+472 FQAAGVDAQRLPA

-520 EGVNHRCGVCVGDGK
+520 EGVNHRCGVCIGDGK

-559 FAKALRL
+559 FVKALRL
-566 SAPLPA
+566 SVPLPA

>member
-14 VLLCATGAFAIATY
+14 VLLCATGVFAIATY

-42 EVPAEGLEPASG
+42 EVPAEGLEPAAGSG
-54 SSQLPIGPAGGASR
+54 QLPIGPAGGASR

-112 PPEAAAAFWQDPTGQ
+112 PPEAAAAFWKDATGQ

-141 SEPEY
+141 AEPEY

-153 MSGQVYFVETGRFFD
+153 MSGQVYFMETGRFFD

-251 KLPIALKGLYVYPD
+251 KLPITLDRLYVYPD

-285 TAAAQAAAPTNV
+285 TAAAQAAAPT
-297 ADSVSQNI
+297 SESTTPGQNI
-305 NSAIRRTISQNWRFE
+305 NSAILRTIWRDWPFT
-320 DEIHMVRACLRIYG
+320 DETHMVRACLRIYG
-334 LDVKERGSATELVKE
+334 LDVKERGSATELAQE
-349 LEGKSRRIDDIDQ
+349 MEGKSRRIDDINQ

-485 SQLAASSSMGD
+485 NQLAASSSMGR

-503 KLEDVAPG
+503 KLEDVTPG

-520 EGVNHRCGVCVGDGK
+520 GGVNYRCGVCVGDGK
-535 MVMASSIEGKVVEL
+535 MVMASSIEGKVVEV

-559 FAKALRL
+559 FVKALRL

>member
-14 VLLCATGAFAIATY
+14 VLLCATGVFAIATY
-28 VNQDAVLSGVKKVG
+28 VNQDAVLSGVEKVG
-42 EVPAEGLEPASG
+42 EVPAEGLEPAAGSG
-54 SSQLPIGPAGGASR
+54 QLPIGPAGGASR

-173 PLAQLPEDAS
+173 PLAQLPEDDS
-183 QQLREPEVQA
+183 GRPIEPECQ

-199 ETLAETWLLAEG
+199 QALAETWLLAEG

-251 KLPIALKGLYVYPD
+251 KLPITLDRLYVYPD

-285 TAAAQAAAPTNV
+285 TAAAQAAVPANV
-297 ADSVSQNI
+297 ADSVGQNI

-320 DEIHMVRACLRIYG
+320 DETHMVRACLRIYG

-349 LEGKSRRIDDIDQ
+349 LEGKSRRIDDINQ

-372 DDADGETIGWCT
+372 DSDGEAIGWCT
-384 LREHNPYSPAWVEL
+384 LRGNSTKPVTWIEVITESEIVAEL
-398 EEDPGS
+398 GYQVMDVVGE
-404 GTAKGQMAILSI
+404 L
-416 CIEKDPA
+416 PA

-429 RITEMPPPREDLIAP
+429 RITVMPPPRDDLIAP

-472 FQAAGIDAQRLPA
+472 FQAAGVDAQRLPA
-485 SQLAASSSMGD
+485 NQLAASSSMGD

-520 EGVNHRCGVCVGDGK
+520 EGVNYRCGVCIGDGK
-535 MVMASSIEGKVVEL
+535 MVMASSIEGKVVEV

-559 FAKALRL
+559 FVKALRL

>member
-14 VLLCATGAFAIATY
+14 VLLCATGVFAIATY
-28 VNQDAVLSGVKKVG
+28 VNQDAVLSGVEKVG

-54 SSQLPIGPAGGASR
+54 SGQLPIGPAGGASR

-112 PPEAAAAFWQDPTGQ
+112 PPEAAAAFWKDATGQ

-141 SEPEY
+141 AEPEY

-199 ETLAETWLLAEG
+199 ETLAETWLLSEG

-251 KLPIALKGLYVYPD
+251 KLPITLDRLYVYPD

-285 TAAAQAAAPTNV
+285 TAAAQAAAPTSEST
-297 ADSVSQNI
+297 APGQNLH
-305 NSAIRRTISQNWRFE
+305 SAILRTIWRDWPFT
-320 DEIHMVRACLRIYG
+320 DETHMVRACLRIYG
-334 LDVKERGSATELVKE
+334 LNVKEQGSATELAQE
-349 LEGKSRRIDDIDQ
+349 LEGKSQRIDDVDQ
-362 TIPGDILFFY
+362 TSEGDILFFY

-384 LREHNPYSPAWVEL
+384 LRGYNPEWPTWVEL
-398 EEDPGS
+398 ERNPE
-404 GTAKGQMAILSI
+404 ILAVMKSPVV
-416 CIEKDPA
+416 EVVDKEPVG
-423 DFAYAL
+423 FAYAL
-429 RITEMPPPREDLIAP
+429 RITVMPPPREDLIAP
-444 ALALV
+444 ALALL
-449 GKPFSAGGSG
+449 GKPYAFAQAGEEG
-459 PESYDDAGLVYAC
+459 YDATGMIYAC
-472 FQAAGIDAQRLPA
+472 FQEVGIQAERMSA
-485 SQLAASSSMGD
+485 SNLSTCYNIGN
-496 RVLMTIR
+496 RVLLSIADI
-503 KLEDVAPG
+503 KQVAPG
-511 DILFFEYTD
+511 DILFFRNRPDDPISY
-520 EGVNHRCGVCVGDGK
+520 CGVCVEDGK
-535 MVMASSIEGKVVEL
+535 MVMASSIEGKVVEV

-559 FAKALRL
+559 FVKALRL

>member
-14 VLLCATGAFAIATY
+14 VLLCATGVFAIATY

-112 PPEAAAAFWQDPTGQ
+112 PPEAAAAFWKDATGQ

-141 SEPEY
+141 VEPEY

-153 MSGQVYFVETGRFFD
+153 MSGQVYFMETGRFFD

-183 QQLREPEVQA
+183 EQLREPEVQA

-223 DNVMAQCVAV
+223 DNVMAQCVDV
-233 DIDTNGLCYRM
+233 DIYTNGLCYRM

-251 KLPIALKGLYVYPD
+251 KLPITLKGLYVYPD

-285 TAAAQAAAPTNV
+285 TAAAQAAAPT
-297 ADSVSQNI
+297 SESTTPGQNI
-305 NSAIRRTISQNWRFE
+305 HSAILRTIWRDWPFT
-320 DEIHMVRACLRIYG
+320 DETHMVRTCLRIYG
-334 LDVKERGSATELVKE
+334 LDVKEQGSATELAQE
-349 LEGKSRRIDDIDQ
+349 LEGKSQRIDDVDQ
-362 TIPGDILFFY
+362 TLEGDILFFY

-384 LREHNPYSPAWVEL
+384 LRGYNPEWFTRAGIERNLEILAVTKSPVVEVVDK
-398 EEDPGS
+398 EPVG
-404 GTAKGQMAILSI
+404 
-416 CIEKDPA
+416 
-423 DFAYAL
+423 FAYAL
-429 RITEMPPPREDLIAP
+429 RITVMPPPQDDLIAP

-449 GKPFSAGGSG
+449 GKPYTFAQAGEEG
-459 PESYDDAGLVYAC
+459 YDATGMIHAC
-472 FQAAGIDAQRLPA
+472 FQEVGIQAERMSA
-485 SQLAASSSMGD
+485 SNLSTCYNIGN
-496 RVLMTIR
+496 RVLLSIADI
-503 KLEDVAPG
+503 KQVAPG
-511 DILFFEYTD
+511 DILFFRNRPDDPISY
-520 EGVNHRCGVCVGDGK
+520 CGVCVEDGK

-549 SYEDEAYLGD
+549 SYEDEAYLED

-572 VEPAATPAPSPGQ
+572 VEPAATPVPSPGE

>member
-42 EVPAEGLEPASG
+42 EVPAEGLEPAAGSG
-54 SSQLPIGPAGGASR
+54 QLPIGPAGGASR

-127 YGDYWEVSYGSDPA
+127 YGDYWEVSYGNDPA

-183 QQLREPEVQA
+183 EQSREPEVQA

-251 KLPIALKGLYVYPD
+251 KLPITLDRLYVYPD

-285 TAAAQAAAPTNV
+285 TAAAQAAAPT
-297 ADSVSQNI
+297 SESTTPGQNI
-305 NSAIRRTISQNWRFE
+305 NSAILRTIWRDWPFT
-320 DEIHMVRACLRIYG
+320 DETHMVRACLRIYG
-334 LDVKERGSATELVKE
+334 LDVKERGSATELAQE
-349 LEGKSRRIDDIDQ
+349 LEGKSQRIDDIDQ
-362 TIPGDILFFY
+362 TSRGTSCSSMTMRMEKPLGGVPCGNIIPIRQPGLSWRKIPGAERRRARWQF
-372 DDADGETIGWCT
+372 C
-384 LREHNPYSPAWVEL
+384 
-398 EEDPGS
+398 
-404 GTAKGQMAILSI
+404 Q
-416 CIEKDPA
+416 
-423 DFAYAL
+423 YAS
-429 RITEMPPPREDLIAP
+429 RKTRLI
-444 ALALV
+444 
-449 GKPFSAGGSG
+449 S
-459 PESYDDAGLVYAC
+459 
-472 FQAAGIDAQRLPA
+472 
-485 SQLAASSSMGD
+485 
-496 RVLMTIR
+496 
-503 KLEDVAPG
+503 
-511 DILFFEYTD
+511 
-520 EGVNHRCGVCVGDGK
+520 
-535 MVMASSIEGKVVEL
+535 
-549 SYEDEAYLGD
+549 
-559 FAKALRL
+559 
-566 SAPLPA
+566 PLPCGSRRC
-572 VEPAATPAPSPGQ
+572 PRPGMI

>member
-1 MRMKKKIVLLVLA
+1 MKKKIVLLVLA
-14 VLLCATGAFAIATY
+14 VLLCATGVFAIATY

-42 EVPAEGLEPASG
+42 EVPAEGLEPAAGSG
-54 SSQLPIGPAGGASR
+54 QLPIGPAGGASR

-141 SEPEY
+141 AEPEY

-211 EWAEYTVGATHG
+211 EAAEYTVGATHG
-223 DNVMAQCVAV
+223 DNVMAQCVDV
-233 DIDTNGLCYRM
+233 DIYTNGLCYRM

-285 TAAAQAAAPTNV
+285 TAAAQAAAPT
-297 ADSVSQNI
+297 SESTTPGQNI
-305 NSAIRRTISQNWRFE
+305 HSAILRTIWRDWPFT
-320 DEIHMVRACLRIYG
+320 DETHMVRTCLRIYG

-535 MVMASSIEGKVVEL
+535 MVMASSIKGKVVEL

>member
-14 VLLCATGAFAIATY
+14 VLLCATGVFAIATY

-54 SSQLPIGPAGGASR
+54 SGQLPIGPAGGASR
-68 EALEGQVIQTAAY
+68 EALEGQVIQKMAY
-81 TQGEPG
+81 VQGEPG

-173 PLAQLPEDAS
+173 PLAQLPEDDS
-183 QQLREPEVQA
+183 GRPIEPECQ

-199 ETLAETWLLAEG
+199 QALAETWLLAEG

-251 KLPIALKGLYVYPD
+251 KLPITLDRLYVYPD
-265 RECAWEGSFTYAGL
+265 RECAWEGSFTYASL

-285 TAAAQAAAPTNV
+285 TAAAQAAVPANV
-297 ADSVSQNI
+297 ADSVGQNLH
-305 NSAIRRTISQNWRFE
+305 SAILRTIWRDWPFT
-320 DEIHMVRACLRIYG
+320 DETHMVRTCLRIYG
-334 LDVKERGSATELVKE
+334 LDVKEQGSATELAQE
-349 LEGKSRRIDDIDQ
+349 LEGKSQRIDDVDQ
-362 TIPGDILFFY
+362 TSEGDILFFY

-384 LREHNPYSPAWVEL
+384 LRGYNPEWPTWVEL
-398 EEDPGS
+398 ERNPE
-404 GTAKGQMAILSI
+404 ILAVMKSPVV
-416 CIEKDPA
+416 EVVDKEPVG
-423 DFAYAL
+423 FAYAL
-429 RITEMPPPREDLIAP
+429 RITVMPPPREDLIAP
-444 ALALV
+444 ALALL
-449 GKPFSAGGSG
+449 GKPYAFAQAGEEG
-459 PESYDDAGLVYAC
+459 YDATGMIYAC
-472 FQAAGIDAQRLPA
+472 FQEVGIQAERMSA
-485 SQLAASSSMGD
+485 SNLSTCYNIGN
-496 RVLMTIR
+496 RVLLSIADI
-503 KLEDVAPG
+503 KQVAPG
-511 DILFFEYTD
+511 DILFFRNRPDDPISY
-520 EGVNHRCGVCVGDGK
+520 CGVCVEDGK
-535 MVMASSIEGKVVEL
+535 MVMASSIEGKVVEV

-559 FAKALRL
+559 FVKALRL

>member
-42 EVPAEGLEPASG
+42 EVPAEGLEPAAGSG
-54 SSQLPIGPAGGASR
+54 QLPIGPAGGASR

-112 PPEAAAAFWQDPTGQ
+112 PPEAAAAFWKDATGQ

-141 SEPEY
+141 VEPEY

-251 KLPIALKGLYVYPD
+251 KLPITLDRLYVYPD

-285 TAAAQAAAPTNV
+285 TAAAQAAAPT
-297 ADSVSQNI
+297 SESTTPGQNLH
-305 NSAIRRTISQNWRFE
+305 SAILRTIWRDWPFT
-320 DEIHMVRACLRIYG
+320 DETHMVRTCLRIYG
-334 LDVKERGSATELVKE
+334 LDVKEQGSATELAQE
-349 LEGKSRRIDDIDQ
+349 LEGKSQRIDDVDQ
-362 TIPGDILFFY
+362 TSEGDILFFY

-384 LREHNPYSPAWVEL
+384 LRGYNPEWPTWVEL
-398 EEDPGS
+398 ERNPE
-404 GTAKGQMAILSI
+404 ILAVMKSPVV
-416 CIEKDPA
+416 EVVDKEPVG
-423 DFAYAL
+423 FAYAL

-444 ALALV
+444 ALALL
-449 GKPFSAGGSG
+449 GKPYAFAQAGEEG
-459 PESYDDAGLVYAC
+459 YDATGMIYAC
-472 FQAAGIDAQRLPA
+472 FQEVGIQAERMSA
-485 SQLAASSSMGD
+485 SNLSTCYNIGN
-496 RVLMTIR
+496 RVLLSIADI
-503 KLEDVAPG
+503 KQVAPG
-511 DILFFEYTD
+511 DVLFFRNRPDDPISY
-520 EGVNHRCGVCVGDGK
+520 CGVCVEDGK
-535 MVMASSIEGKVVEL
+535 MVMASSIEGKVVEV

>member
-14 VLLCATGAFAIATY
+14 VLLCATGVFAIATY

-42 EVPAEGLEPASG
+42 EVPADGLEPAAGSG
-54 SSQLPIGPAGGASR
+54 QLPIGPAGGASR

-141 SEPEY
+141 AEPEY

-173 PLAQLPEDAS
+173 PLAQLPEDDS
-183 QQLREPEVQA
+183 GRPIEPECQ

-199 ETLAETWLLAEG
+199 QALAETWLLAEG

-251 KLPIALKGLYVYPD
+251 KLPITLDRLYVYPD

-285 TAAAQAAAPTNV
+285 TAAAQAAAPTSES
-297 ADSVSQNI
+297 ASPGQNLH
-305 NSAIRRTISQNWRFE
+305 SAILRTIWRDWPFT
-320 DEIHMVRACLRIYG
+320 DETHMVRTCLRIYG
-334 LDVKERGSATELVKE
+334 LDVKEQGSATELAQE
-349 LEGKSRRIDDIDQ
+349 LEGKSRRIDDVDQ
-362 TIPGDILFFY
+362 TSEGDILFFY

-384 LREHNPYSPAWVEL
+384 LRGYNPEWPTWVEL
-398 EEDPGS
+398 ERNPE
-404 GTAKGQMAILSI
+404 ILAVMKSPVV
-416 CIEKDPA
+416 EVVDKEPVG
-423 DFAYAL
+423 FAYAL
-429 RITEMPPPREDLIAP
+429 RITQMPPPREDLIAP
-444 ALALV
+444 ALALL
-449 GKPFSAGGSG
+449 GKPYAFAQAG
-459 PESYDDAGLVYAC
+459 EECYDATGMIYAC
-472 FQAAGIDAQRLPA
+472 FQEVGIQAERMSA
-485 SQLAASSSMGD
+485 SNLSTCYNIGN
-496 RVLMTIR
+496 RVLLSIADI
-503 KLEDVAPG
+503 KQVAPG
-511 DILFFEYTD
+511 DILFFRNRPDDPISY
-520 EGVNHRCGVCVGDGK
+520 CGVCVEDGK
-535 MVMASSIEGKVVEL
+535 MVMASSIEGKVAEV

>member
-14 VLLCATGAFAIATY
+14 VLLCATGVFAIATY
-28 VNQDAVLSGVKKVG
+28 VNQDAVLSGIEKVG

-112 PPEAAAAFWQDPTGQ
+112 PPEAAAAFWKDATGQ

-141 SEPEY
+141 VEPEY

-153 MSGQVYFVETGRFFD
+153 MSGQVYFMETGRFFD

-285 TAAAQAAAPTNV
+285 TAAAQAAAPTSEST
-297 ADSVSQNI
+297 APGQNLH
-305 NSAIRRTISQNWRFE
+305 SAILRTIWRDWPFT
-320 DEIHMVRACLRIYG
+320 DETHMVRTCLRIYG
-334 LDVKERGSATELVKE
+334 LDVKEQGSATELAQE
-349 LEGKSRRIDDIDQ
+349 LEGKSQRIDDVDQ
-362 TIPGDILFFY
+362 TSEGDILFFF

-384 LREHNPYSPAWVEL
+384 LRGYNPEWPTWVEL
-398 EEDPGS
+398 ERNPE
-404 GTAKGQMAILSI
+404 ILAVMKSPVV
-416 CIEKDPA
+416 EVVDKEPVG
-423 DFAYAL
+423 FAYAL
-429 RITEMPPPREDLIAP
+429 RITEMPPPRDDLIAP

-449 GKPFSAGGSG
+449 GKPYAFAQAGEEG
-459 PESYDDAGLVYAC
+459 YDATGMIYAC
-472 FQAAGIDAQRLPA
+472 FQEVGIQAERMSA
-485 SQLAASSSMGD
+485 SNLSTCYNIGN
-496 RVLMTIR
+496 RVLLSIADI
-503 KLEDVAPG
+503 KQVAPG
-511 DILFFEYTD
+511 DILFFRNRPDDPISY
-520 EGVNHRCGVCVGDGK
+520 CGVCVEDGK

-559 FAKALRL
+559 FVKALRL

>member
-14 VLLCATGAFAIATY
+14 VLLCATGVFAIATY

-54 SSQLPIGPAGGASR
+54 SGQLPIGPAGGASR
-68 EALEGQVIQTAAY
+68 EALEGQVIQKMAY
-81 TQGEPG
+81 VQGEPG

-173 PLAQLPEDAS
+173 PLAQLPEDDS
-183 QQLREPEVQA
+183 GRPIEPECQ

-199 ETLAETWLLAEG
+199 QALAETWLLAEG

-251 KLPIALKGLYVYPD
+251 KLPITLDRLYVYPD
-265 RECAWEGSFTYAGL
+265 RECAWEGSFTYASL

-285 TAAAQAAAPTNV
+285 TAAAQAAVPANV
-297 ADSVSQNI
+297 ADSVGQNLH
-305 NSAIRRTISQNWRFE
+305 SAILRTIWRDWPFT
-320 DEIHMVRACLRIYG
+320 DETHMVRTCLRIYG
-334 LDVKERGSATELVKE
+334 LDVKEQGSATELAQE
-349 LEGKSRRIDDIDQ
+349 LEGKSQRIDDVDQ
-362 TIPGDILFFY
+362 TSEGDILFFY

-384 LREHNPYSPAWVEL
+384 LRGYNPEWPTWVEL
-398 EEDPGS
+398 ERNPE
-404 GTAKGQMAILSI
+404 ILAVMKSPVV
-416 CIEKDPA
+416 EVVDKEPVG
-423 DFAYAL
+423 FAYAL
-429 RITEMPPPREDLIAP
+429 RITVMPPPREDLIAP
-444 ALALV
+444 ALALL
-449 GKPFSAGGSG
+449 GKPYAFAQAGEEG
-459 PESYDDAGLVYAC
+459 YDATGMIYAC
-472 FQAAGIDAQRLPA
+472 FQEVGIQAERMSA
-485 SQLAASSSMGD
+485 SNLSTCYNIGN
-496 RVLMTIR
+496 RVLLSIADI
-503 KLEDVAPG
+503 KQVAPG
-511 DILFFEYTD
+511 DILFFRNRPDDPISY
-520 EGVNHRCGVCVGDGK
+520 CGVCVEDGK
-535 MVMASSIEGKVVEL
+535 MVMASSIEGKVVEV

>member
-1 MRMKKKIVLLVLA
+1 MLMKKKIVLLVLA

-28 VNQDAVLSGVKKVG
+28 VNQDAVLSRVKKVG
-42 EVPAEGLEPASG
+42 EVPEDGLEPAAGSG
-54 SSQLPIGPAGGASR
+54 QLPIGPAGGASR

-112 PPEAAAAFWQDPTGQ
+112 PPEAAAAFWKDPTGQ
-127 YGDYWEVSYGSDPA
+127 YGDYWEVSYGNDPA

-173 PLAQLPEDAS
+173 PLAQLPEDDS
-183 QQLREPEVQA
+183 GRPIEPECQ

-199 ETLAETWLLAEG
+199 QALAETWLLAEG
-211 EWAEYTVGATHG
+211 EAAEYTVGATHG

-233 DIDTNGLCYRM
+233 DIGTNGLCYRM

-251 KLPIALKGLYVYPD
+251 KLPITLDRLYVYPD

-285 TAAAQAAAPTNV
+285 TAAAQAAAPANV
-297 ADSVSQNI
+297 ADSVGQNI
-305 NSAIRRTISQNWRFE
+305 NSAILRTIWRDWPFT
-320 DEIHMVRACLRIYG
+320 DETHMVRTCLRIYG
-334 LDVKERGSATELVKE
+334 LDVKEQGSATELAQE
-349 LEGKSRRIDDIDQ
+349 MEGKSRRIDDINQ

-372 DDADGETIGWCT
+372 DSDGEAIGWCT
-384 LREHNPYSPAWVEL
+384 LRGNSTKPVTWIEVITESEIVAEL
-398 EEDPGS
+398 GYQVMDVVGE
-404 GTAKGQMAILSI
+404 L
-416 CIEKDPA
+416 PA

-429 RITEMPPPREDLIAP
+429 RITEMPPPRDDLIAP

-472 FQAAGIDAQRLPA
+472 FQAAGVDAQRLPA
-485 SQLAASSSMGD
+485 NQLAASSSMGG

-520 EGVNHRCGVCVGDGK
+520 EGVNYRCGVCVEDGK
-535 MVMASSIEGKVVEL
+535 MVMASSIEGKVVEV

-559 FAKALRL
+559 FVKALRL

>member
-14 VLLCATGAFAIATY
+14 VLLCATGVFAIATY
-28 VNQDAVLSGVKKVG
+28 VNQDAVLSGVEKVG
-42 EVPAEGLEPASG
+42 EVPAEGLEPAAGSG
-54 SSQLPIGPAGGASR
+54 QLPIGPAGGASR

-112 PPEAAAAFWQDPTGQ
+112 PPEAAAAFWKDATGQ

-173 PLAQLPEDAS
+173 PLAQLPEDDS
-183 QQLREPEVQA
+183 GRPIEPECQ

-199 ETLAETWLLAEG
+199 QALAETWLLAEG

-251 KLPIALKGLYVYPD
+251 KLPITLDRLYVYPD

-285 TAAAQAAAPTNV
+285 TAAAQAAAPT
-297 ADSVSQNI
+297 SESTTPGQNLH
-305 NSAIRRTISQNWRFE
+305 SAILRTIWRDWPFT
-320 DEIHMVRACLRIYG
+320 DETHMVRTCLRIYG
-334 LDVKERGSATELVKE
+334 LDVKEQGSATELAQE
-349 LEGKSRRIDDIDQ
+349 LEGKSQRIDDVDQ
-362 TIPGDILFFY
+362 TSEGDILFFY

-384 LREHNPYSPAWVEL
+384 LRGYNPEWFTRAGIERNPEILAVTKSPVVEVVD
-398 EEDPGS
+398 EEPVG
-404 GTAKGQMAILSI
+404 
-416 CIEKDPA
+416 
-423 DFAYAL
+423 FAYAL

-444 ALALV
+444 ALALL
-449 GKPFSAGGSG
+449 GKPYAFAQAGEEG
-459 PESYDDAGLVYAC
+459 YDATGMIYAC
-472 FQAAGIDAQRLPA
+472 FQEVGIQAERMSA
-485 SQLAASSSMGD
+485 SNLSTCYNIGN
-496 RVLMTIR
+496 RVLLSIADI
-503 KLEDVAPG
+503 KQVAPG
-511 DILFFEYTD
+511 DILFFRNRPDDPISY
-520 EGVNHRCGVCVGDGK
+520 CGVCVEDGK
-535 MVMASSIEGKVVEL
+535 MVMASSIEGKVVEV